1 MLCLSPPSNVNGA
14 PLPMSNKG
22 SRNAGYRVEKQKNF
36 KQSNVPNINLKKI
49 VKEERSDED
58 PY

>member
-1 MLCLSPPSNVNGA
+1 
-14 PLPMSNKG
+14 MSNKG
-22 SRNAGYRVEKQKNF
+22 SRNAGSRVEKQKNF
-36 KQSNVPNINLKKI
+36 KQSNVPNINLKKV